1 MSIKRHKQMME
12 TQGYEHSDIEV
23 SYPLDDGRPS
33 RGGSLLNAA
42 MIFALLLLLAG
53 LFAPVVRSQ
62 TPGPVQG
69 WAAALER
76 TPKQEGTDSAG
87 FTLDR
92 TEHDFG
98 QVSRGDTV
106 STVFKVKAGDGP
118 VVLLSATT
126 DCGCTRAEFP
136 KRPLRPGDTTQ
147 VKVVFAARDK
157 GNFYK
162 TVRLHLHAG
171 GREYSEAL
179 IVRGTVK

>member
-1 MSIKRHKQMME
+1 MSIKRRKQMME
-12 TQGYEHSDIEV
+12 TQGYEHGDIEV
-23 SYPLDDGRPS
+23 PYPLDTGERS
-33 RGGSLLNAA
+33 RRGSLLTAA
-42 MIFALLLLLAG
+42 MIAALLLLLAG
-53 LFAPVVRSQ
+53 LFAPVVRAQ

-106 STVFKVKAGDGP
+106 TTVFRVKAGDGP

-136 KRPLRPGDTTQ
+136 KRPLRPGDTAE

-157 GNFYK
+157 GNFRK
-162 TVRLHLHAG
+162 TVRLHLHTG
-171 GREYSEAL
+171 GREQATEVR
-179 IVRGTVK
+179 VRGTVK

>member
-1 MSIKRHKQMME
+1 MKTDRYIHGGMGDME
-12 TQGYEHSDIEV
+12 ASVPSDE
-23 SYPLDDGRPS
+23 GRRARANS
-33 RGGSLLNAA
+33 RFFTVA
-42 MIFALLLLLAG
+42 MVAALLLLLAG
-53 LFAPVVRSQ
+53 LFAPVVRAQ

-106 STVFKVKAGDGP
+106 TTVFRVKAGDGP

-136 KRPLRPGDTTQ
+136 KRPLRPGDTAQ
-147 VKVVFAARDK
+147 VKVVFAAKDK
-157 GNFYK
+157 GNFRK
-162 TVRLHLHAG
+162 TVRLRLHAG
-171 GREYSEAL
+171 GREYTVAL
-179 IVRGTVK
+179 VVRGTV

>member
-1 MSIKRHKQMME
+1 MSIKRCKQMME
-12 TQGYEHSDIEV
+12 TQGYEHGDIEV
-23 SYPLDDGRPS
+23 PYPLDDGRPS
-33 RGGSLLNAA
+33 RRGSLLTVA
-42 MIFALLLLLAG
+42 MIAALLLLLAG
-53 LFAPVVRSQ
+53 LFAPVIRSQ
-62 TPGPVQG
+62 TPGPVPG

-98 QVSRGDTV
+98 QVALSDTV
-106 STVFKVKAGDGP
+106 TTVFRVRAGDGP

-136 KRPLRPGDTTQ
+136 KRPLRPGDMAE
-147 VKVVFAARDK
+147 VKVVFAAKDK

-162 TVRLHLHAG
+162 TMRLRLHTG
-171 GREYSEAL
+171 GREQAVEL
-179 IVRGTVK
+179 KVRGTVK

>member
-1 MSIKRHKQMME
+1 MSIKRRKQMME
-12 TQGYEHSDIEV
+12 TQGYEHGDIEV

-42 MIFALLLLLAG
+42 MIAALLLLLAG

-106 STVFKVKAGDGP
+106 TTVFRVKAGDGP

-136 KRPLRPGDTTQ
+136 KRPLRPGDTAK
-147 VKVVFAARDK
+147 VKVIFAAKDK
-157 GNFYK
+157 GNFRK
-162 TVRLHLHAG
+162 TVRLRLHAG
-171 GREYSEAL
+171 GREQATAL
-179 IVRGTVK
+179 VVKGTVQ

>member
-1 MSIKRHKQMME
+1 MKTDRYIHGGMGDME
-12 TQGYEHSDIEV
+12 ASVPSDE
-23 SYPLDDGRPS
+23 GRRARANS
-33 RGGSLLNAA
+33 RFFTVA
-42 MIFALLLLLAG
+42 MIAALLLLLAG
-53 LFAPVVRSQ
+53 LFAPVVRAQ

-69 WAAALER
+69 WAAALDR
-76 TPKQEGTDSAG
+76 TPKQAGTDSAG

-106 STVFKVKAGDGP
+106 TTVFRVRAGDAP

-136 KRPLRPGDTTQ
+136 KRPLRPGESAQ
-147 VKVVFAARDK
+147 VKVVFAAKDK

-171 GREYSEAL
+171 GREQAAEVR
-179 IVRGTVK
+179 VRGTVK

>member
-1 MSIKRHKQMME
+1 MSIKRRKQMME

-23 SYPLDDGRPS
+23 PYALDDERHTC
-33 RGGSLLNAA
+33 GGSLLTAA
-42 MIFALLLLLAG
+42 MIFVLFLLLAG

-69 WAAALER
+69 WAAALEQ

-98 QVSRGDTV
+98 QVARGDTV
-106 STVFKVKAGDGP
+106 TTVFKVKADGAP
-118 VVLLSATT
+118 VVLLSAST

-136 KRPLRPGDTTQ
+136 KRPLRPGESAQ
-147 VKVVFAARDK
+147 VKVVFAAKDK
-157 GNFYK
+157 GNFRK
-162 TVRLHLHAG
+162 TVRLRLHAG
-171 GREYSEAL
+171 GREQAAAL
-179 IVRGTVK
+179 VVKGTVQ

>member
-12 TQGYEHSDIEV
+12 TPGYEHGDIEV
-23 SYPLDDGRPS
+23 SYPSDDERHS
-33 RGGSLLNAA
+33 RGGSLLTAA
-42 MIFALLLLLAG
+42 MIAVLLLLLAG

-69 WAAALER
+69 WAAAQER

-106 STVFKVKAGDGP
+106 TTVFRVKAGDGP

-136 KRPLRPGDTTQ
+136 KRPLRPGDTAE

-157 GNFYK
+157 GNFRK
-162 TVRLHLHAG
+162 TVRLRLHAG
-171 GREYSEAL
+171 GREYGKAL
-179 IVRGTVK
+179 VVRGTVE

>member
-1 MSIKRHKQMME
+1 MSIKRRKQMME

-23 SYPLDDGRPS
+23 SYPSDDGRHS
-33 RGGSLLNAA
+33 RGGSLLTAA
-42 MIFALLLLLAG
+42 MIFVLLLLLAG
-53 LFAPVVRSQ
+53 LFVPVVRAQ

-87 FTLDR
+87 FTLER

-106 STVFKVKAGDGP
+106 TTVFRVRAGDGP
-118 VVLLSATT
+118 VVLLSAST

-136 KRPLRPGDTTQ
+136 KRPLRPGDTAQ

-157 GNFYK
+157 GNFRK
-162 TVRLHLHAG
+162 TVRLRLHAG
-171 GREYSEAL
+171 GREQATAL
-179 IVRGTVK
+179 VVKGTVQ